1 MQSEQLRN
9 GSSVRLGDLGMM
21 VLQFFGGLVS
31 VPLATILGALVIGLG
46 GLYDEGL
53 GLGAYAGLILALAG
67 LAWFSFRRR
76 AWMLL
81 MGGITAAAL
90 QWYFAYELR
99 LRHDAR
105 EITMTLT
112 ATRATGTVR
121 PTSSPT
127 LRFLGGVGM
136 MLLAITVG

>member
-1 MQSEQLRN
+1 MQSERLHN

-31 VPLATILGALVIGLG
+31 VPLASILGALVIGLG

-53 GLGAYAGLILALAG
+53 ILGVYAGQILALAG

-90 QWYFAYELR
+90 WWYFVHEYAK
-99 LRHDAR
+99 AP
-105 EITMTLT
+105 I
-112 ATRATGTVR
+112 
-121 PTSSPT
+121 
-127 LRFLGGVGM
+127 
-136 MLLAITVG
+136 

>member
-1 MQSEQLRN
+1 MQSERLHN

-53 GLGAYAGLILALAG
+53 SLGANAGLILALAG

-81 MGGITAAAL
+81 MGGITAVAL
-90 QWYFAYELR
+90 EWYFAHEYWK
-99 LRHDAR
+99 AP
-105 EITMTLT
+105 I
-112 ATRATGTVR
+112 
-121 PTSSPT
+121 
-127 LRFLGGVGM
+127 
-136 MLLAITVG
+136 

>member
-1 MQSEQLRN
+1 MQSEQRRN

-46 GLYDEGL
+46 GLNDEGL
-53 GLGAYAGLILALAG
+53 GLGAYAGLILGLAG

-81 MGGITAAAL
+81 IGGIAGAAL
-90 QWYFAYELR
+90 QWYIAYEF
-99 LRHDAR
+99 AKAP
-105 EITMTLT
+105 I
-112 ATRATGTVR
+112 
-121 PTSSPT
+121 
-127 LRFLGGVGM
+127 
-136 MLLAITVG
+136 